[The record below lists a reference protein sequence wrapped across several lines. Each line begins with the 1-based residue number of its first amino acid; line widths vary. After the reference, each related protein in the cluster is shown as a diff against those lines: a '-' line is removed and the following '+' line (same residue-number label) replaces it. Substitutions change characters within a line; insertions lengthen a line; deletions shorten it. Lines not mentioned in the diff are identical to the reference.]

1 MYRLRHRSRTAPF
14 VPSMKRQCGPSTID
28 SSSFRFSRAGWL
40 RWLHIPQKLWRFR
53 HVLRARVPTIL
64 YPLEEW
70 YEARGIFAPSTPFT
84 CLTAVRT
91 GTCNVGRSCTG
102 EQIQPIGRTKN
113 SLRHHRARNKARR
126 PRGEGVQLQAMHKR
140 YLALQ
145 SLWHLVTHG
154 VSHRQHEGMNMWTCV
169 LRMKREIPGRSA
181 WFGVVRV
188 FSYVCG
194 LARRW
199 FDRCVNV
206 L

>member
-1 MYRLRHRSRTAPF
+1 M
-14 VPSMKRQCGPSTID
+14 
-28 SSSFRFSRAGWL
+28 
-40 RWLHIPQKLWRFR
+40 
-53 HVLRARVPTIL
+53 

-113 SLRHHRARNKARR
+113 SLQHRRARNKARR

-154 VSHRQHEGMNMWTCV
+154 VSHRQHEGMKMWTCV
-169 LRMKREIPGRSA
+169 LRMKRRFRVI
-181 WFGVVRV
+181 GVIWCRARILLRMWSSTALIRPSV
-188 FSYVCG
+188 SYTHLTLPTIYSV
-194 LARRW
+194 
-199 FDRCVNV
+199 
-206 L
+206 